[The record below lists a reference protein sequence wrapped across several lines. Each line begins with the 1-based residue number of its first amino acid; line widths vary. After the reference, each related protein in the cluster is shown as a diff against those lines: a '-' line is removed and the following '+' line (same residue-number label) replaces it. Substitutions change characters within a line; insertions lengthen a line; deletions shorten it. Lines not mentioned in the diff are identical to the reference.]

1 MNLDLIVFIKSS
13 GPNVNL
19 ENLKDTL
26 VSFYEKNKDVNYK
39 IYLVVD
45 GGLINFVK
53 SLFEDT
59 IGTDKLLDLVVAND
73 RTWAED
79 FNKFLDEHGDSSEWL
94 LISHD
99 DVLYVTDDYFRKM
112 TRPVSNKQDTIGWMT
127 STSEQY
133 IKNMGKLVVD
143 TFRPG
148 HYKDYDNWPLMFQVH
163 RGSVDELDYPEKPVQ
178 IHGIMSAVM
187 LIPMKSM
194 KKVGYCENWS
204 PYTMLIDEDWSLRA
218 LENNLKNV
226 WIPDVHHLHPIR
238 PEKRKVWNRFGE
250 QCQDAFQK
258 KWGFRTGKNEGTQ
271 GCSIDL
277 DEFRD
282 KFKGTLI
289 PWSSYRNSYDWEY
302 IDE

>member
-1 MNLDLIVFIKSS
+1 MKLLVFIKSS
-13 GPNVNL
+13 GPNVNVD
-19 ENLKDTL
+19 NLRDTL
-26 VSFYEKNKDVNYK
+26 TSFEDKNKGVDYK
-39 IYLVVD
+39 FYLVVD
-45 GGLINFVK
+45 HSVSGFVK
-53 SLFEDT
+53 KLFSDE
-59 IGTDKLLDLVVAND
+59 IGDDKLLHIEDAD
-73 RTWAED
+73 DKTWAED
-79 FNKFLDEHGDSSEWL
+79 FNLFLDRHKNSSEWL

-99 DVLYVTDDYFRKM
+99 DVLYVTDDYFNKM
-112 TRPVSNKQDTIGWMT
+112 TEHVSGIQDSIGWMT

-133 IKNMGKLVVD
+133 FRNMGRMVVD

-148 HYKDYDNWPLMFQVH
+148 NHIDSENWPLMFQIH
-163 RGSVDELDYPEKPVQ
+163 MGSIDKLDYPEKPVQ
-178 IHGIMSAVM
+178 IHGVMSAVM

-194 KKVGYCENWS
+194 RKIGYCENWS
-204 PYTMLIDEDWSLRA
+204 PYTMLIDEDWSLRS
-218 LENNLKNV
+218 LEINLKNV
-226 WIPDVHHLHPIR
+226 WIPEVHHLHPIR
-238 PEKRKVWNRFGE
+238 PEKRKVWNRYDK
-250 QCQDAFQK
+250 QCQDAFQN